1 MKEQIQLPLI
11 SDILVVHPG
20 PKYDRRLSDKIL
32 AAFSHAYEVGERG
45 LALQL
50 RRVLEDAENA
60 AAAAN
65 GDRRGSSALSQAD
78 RLVEFVDAR
87 EAYKQASAR
96 TPSDPEELDQTSREL
111 LEAYRRWSD
120 S

>member
-45 LALQL
+45 MALQL
-50 RRVLEDAENA
+50 RRVLEDAEH

-65 GDRRGSSALSQAD
+65 GERRGSTALHQAD

-96 TPSDPEELDQTSREL
+96 TPADPEELDQTSREL